1 MTRGEEEIKDLKEAA
16 VNSGK
21 EGWTLQCRAP
31 PSPCTPPPGLFT
43 PFWRSLL
50 PPLLETLPLVFL
62 IMQVYS
68 EHMASAFIHL
78 KIYFSLNS
86 EGCSRWMWD
95 SELTCFCC
103 RLILSSVSTFVSRV
117 PLCLMG
123 TQPGCPSFSSPTR
136 PCPFSLVEC
145 RGAIFM
151 YTVNIDYF
159 HWLIK
164 S

>member
-1 MTRGEEEIKDLKEAA
+1 MDSA
-16 VNSGK
+16 VQS
-21 EGWTLQCRAP
+21 P
-31 PSPCTPPPGLFT
+31 PIPLYSPPGLFT

-68 EHMASAFIHL
+68 EHMAPDFIHL